1 MKKKCCYMVFLL
13 VTLLGISGS
22 SPIQVEARED
32 VMYVAISEE
41 KGFPVENKPGTS
53 DKDEIYQRYEDNSFS
68 LMNKEFKSLN
78 KINEFRQNL
87 DSMIKNWIWSAASA
101 TGRFNARMVK
111 GLFSLDLATQI
122 KAPFQEL
129 SLDLADSLSNV
140 ATTFGIVMVALFMVI
155 KYAMSGR
162 IMDSVKVF
170 LLAILTMT
178 SFAFFSDPK
187 GNDFFFDAV
196 ISIDH
201 QLEKALA
208 GVNPNFKP
216 EGQTK
221 FVPGQ
226 NAGEPGGEDMNSLAN
241 RLAAEVFYNNVYVP
255 YLYMQYGT
263 ADEAEIR
270 EKSIEYKGETFDRIG
285 ALLDNDS
292 ASEAQVSFV
301 EDITDYEVDELGN
314 TNPIYTNANR
324 WATLAFLYT
333 LTNILQFV
341 IYVSLGI
348 VRVAFQFLLIAIPV
362 FLPVALL
369 FSMIV
374 NGKDILGSYFKGLG
388 TIMFIKGGISL
399 LMVIFMSYVTLAYSV
414 MNTHS
419 NDPLDRVIVF
429 IAWIVAPP
437 FLFVFR
443 RFLAV
448 VFTPGPYA
456 SKLTRMSMAL
466 RHPIQANRQASH
478 EKAQQR
484 AALQNQRKA
493 AQERYK
499 KKQQEEEGNGS
510 SKNDLNKV
518 KGSNN
523 LKSSRRNDRNQKLD
537 ANQGDKN
544 VKENGETKNE
554 KEDKDLNQAKNGL
567 TDKNSI
573 RATRKEKPEDQSS
586 EDKDHSL
593 KAGNK
598 NTAPMSDKRTKRTIK
613 SDPTNQSASIEP
625 EASNQELKKPP
636 RGQEESEKRTK
647 RSEPSNQSV
656 ADEQDLNSKGAKVN
670 RPSVNSV
677 KKPLSEQRKQRKNQA
692 DSLEKNN
699 QNGASLTVGDR
710 QIDPSTGEILSDS
723 TSKTQGKTAQTVQSV
738 SSGASKKRSERGSQ
752 SGSRTEPTNK
762 NHQSNLASS
771 NESGTGKAT
780 RSSEQTTQSV
790 KQVKKTN
797 VSKRGNSTQPKS
809 TKKPKRQAKVTEAT
823 KENKQE
829 VRQPRRK

>member
-1 MKKKCCYMVFLL
+1 MVFLL

-22 SPIQVEARED
+22 SPLQVEARED

-41 KGFPVENKPGTS
+41 KGFPVINEPGTD
-53 DKDEIYQRYEDNSFS
+53 DKDEIYRRYEDNSFS

-187 GNDFFFDAV
+187 GNDVFFDAV

-226 NAGEPGGEDMNSLAN
+226 NAGESGGEDIDSLAN
-241 RLAAEVFYNNVYVP
+241 RLAAEVFYNNVYIP

-263 ADEAEIR
+263 ANETEIR
-270 EKSIEYKGETFDRIG
+270 EKSIEYNGKTFDRIG

-333 LTNILQFV
+333 LTNLLQFV

-362 FLPVALL
+362 FLPIALL

-499 KKQQEEEGNGS
+499 KKQEEEEGNGS

-518 KGSNN
+518 KGNN
-523 LKSSRRNDRNQKLD
+523 NPKSSHRNDRNQKLD
-537 ANQGDKN
+537 ENKADKKAQGDGESRDKN
-544 VKENGETKNE
+544 
-554 KEDKDLNQAKNGL
+554 EDKDLNQAKKGL
-567 TDKNSI
+567 ADKNSI
-573 RATRKEKPEDQSS
+573 RATRKEKPEDHSN

-613 SDPTNQSASIEP
+613 SDPMNHSASIDP

-647 RSEPSNQSV
+647 RSEPINNKVS
-656 ADEQDLNSKGAKVN
+656 DEQDSSSKHSEIN
-670 RPSVNSV
+670 NPSVNAV
-677 KKPLSEQRKQRKNQA
+677 KNKLSDQRSKGDSSKGNRKN
-692 DSLEKNN
+692 SGSISTGKYE
-699 QNGASLTVGDR
+699 V
-710 QIDPSTGEILSDS
+710 DPSTGEILSDS
-723 TSKTQGKTAQTVQSV
+723 TANSQGKTAQTVQSV
-738 SSGASKKRSERGSQ
+738 SSGASKKRSERGNH
-752 SGSRTEPTNK
+752 SGSRTEPTDK
-762 NHQSNLASS
+762 NHQGNLSSS
-771 NESGTGKAT
+771 NESGASKAT
-780 RSSEQTTQSV
+780 RPSEQTTQSV

-809 TKKPKRQAKVTEAT
+809 TKKSKRQAKVTEAT

>member
-1 MKKKCCYMVFLL
+1 MKKKCCYMFFLL

-22 SPIQVEARED
+22 SPLQVEARED

-41 KGFPVENKPGTS
+41 KGFPVINEPGTD
-53 DKDEIYQRYEDNSFS
+53 DKDEIYRRYEDNSFS

-140 ATTFGIVMVALFMVI
+140 ATTFGIVMVALFMVL

-187 GNDFFFDAV
+187 GNDVFFDAV

-226 NAGEPGGEDMNSLAN
+226 NAGESGEEDIDSLAN
-241 RLAAEVFYNNVYVP
+241 RLAAEVFYNNVYIP

-263 ADEAEIR
+263 ANETEIR
-270 EKSIEYKGETFDRIG
+270 EKSIEYNGKTFDRIG

-362 FLPVALL
+362 FLPIALL

-518 KGSNN
+518 KGNN
-523 LKSSRRNDRNQKLD
+523 NPKSSHRNDRNQKLD
-537 ANQGDKN
+537 ENKADKKVQGDGESRDKN
-544 VKENGETKNE
+544 
-554 KEDKDLNQAKNGL
+554 EDKDLNQAKKGL
-567 TDKNSI
+567 ADKNSI

-613 SDPTNQSASIEP
+613 SDPTNQSTSIEP

-647 RSEPSNQSV
+647 RSEPINNKVS
-656 ADEQDLNSKGAKVN
+656 DEQDSSSKNSEIN
-670 RPSVNSV
+670 NPSVNAV
-677 KKPLSEQRKQRKNQA
+677 KNKLSDRRSKGDSSKGNRKN
-692 DSLEKNN
+692 SGSISTGKYE
-699 QNGASLTVGDR
+699 V
-710 QIDPSTGEILSDS
+710 DPSTGEILSDS
-723 TSKTQGKTAQTVQSV
+723 TSKSQGKTAQTVQSI
-738 SSGASKKRSERGSQ
+738 SSGASKKRSERGNQ
-752 SGSRTEPTNK
+752 SGSRTAPTNK
-762 NHQSNLASS
+762 NHQGNLSSS
-771 NESGTGKAT
+771 NESGASKAT
-780 RSSEQTTQSV
+780 RPSEQTTQSV

-809 TKKPKRQAKVTEAT
+809 TKKSKRQAEVTEAT

>member
-1 MKKKCCYMVFLL
+1 MKKKCCYIVFLL

-22 SPIQVEARED
+22 SPVQVEAKED

-41 KGFPVENKPGTS
+41 KGFPVINEPGTD
-53 DKDEIYQRYEDNSFS
+53 DKDEIYRRYEDNSFS

-111 GLFSLDLATQI
+111 GLFSLDLANQI

-129 SLDLADSLSNV
+129 SLELANSLISV

-162 IMDSVKVF
+162 MMDSVKVF

-187 GNDFFFDAV
+187 GNDVFFDAV

-226 NAGEPGGEDMNSLAN
+226 NAGESGGEDIDSLAN
-241 RLAAEVFYNNVYVP
+241 RLAAEVFYNNVYIP

-270 EKSIEYKGETFDRIG
+270 GKSIEYKGETFDRIG

-301 EDITDYEVDELGN
+301 EDLTDYEVDELGN

-499 KKQQEEEGNGS
+499 KKQEEEGNGS

-518 KGSNN
+518 KGNN
-523 LKSSRRNDRNQKLD
+523 NPKSSHRNDRNQKLD
-537 ANQGDKN
+537 GNQGDKKA
-544 VKENGETKNE
+544 KENGETKNE

-573 RATRKEKPEDQSS
+573 RAARKEKPEDHSS

-593 KAGNK
+593 KSGNK
-598 NTAPMSDKRTKRTIK
+598 STAPMSDKRTKRTIK

-656 ADEQDLNSKGAKVN
+656 YDEQDLNSKGAKVN
-670 RPSVNSV
+670 RLSVNSV
-677 KKPLSEQRKQRKNQA
+677 KKPLSEQRKQRQNQA
-692 DSLEKNN
+692 DSLEKNK
-699 QNGASLTVGDR
+699 QNGASVSVGDR

-723 TSKTQGKTAQTVQSV
+723 TVNSQGKTAQTVQSV
-738 SSGASKKRSERGSQ
+738 SSGASKKRSERGNQ
-752 SGSRTEPTNK
+752 SGSRTAPTNK
-762 NHQSNLASS
+762 NHQSNSSLS
-771 NESGTGKAT
+771 NESGASKAT
-780 RSSEQTTQSV
+780 GLSEQTTQSV

-797 VSKRGNSTQPKS
+797 VSKRGNLTQPKS
-809 TKKPKRQAKVTEAT
+809 TKKPKRQAKVTEVT

>member
-1 MKKKCCYMVFLL
+1 MVFLL

-22 SPIQVEARED
+22 SPVQVEARED

-41 KGFPVENKPGTS
+41 KGFPVINEPGTD
-53 DKDEIYQRYEDNSFS
+53 DKDEIYRRYEDNSFS

-162 IMDSVKVF
+162 MMDSVKVF

-187 GNDFFFDAV
+187 GNDVFFDAV

-226 NAGEPGGEDMNSLAN
+226 NAGESGGEDIDSLAN
-241 RLAAEVFYNNVYVP
+241 RLAAEVFYNNVYIP

-263 ADEAEIR
+263 ANETEIR
-270 EKSIEYKGETFDRIG
+270 EKSIEYNGKTFDRIG

-301 EDITDYEVDELGN
+301 EDLTDYEVDELGN

-523 LKSSRRNDRNQKLD
+523 PKNSRRNDRNQKLD
-537 ANQGDKN
+537 GNQGDKN

-573 RATRKEKPEDQSS
+573 RGTRKEKPEDHSS

-613 SDPTNQSASIEP
+613 SDPTNQSASIDP

-656 ADEQDLNSKGAKVN
+656 ADEQDLNSKGAMVN

-677 KKPLSEQRKQRKNQA
+677 KKPLSEQRKQRQNQA
-692 DSLEKNN
+692 DSLEKNK
-699 QNGASLTVGDR
+699 QNGASVSVGDR
-710 QIDPSTGEILSDS
+710 KIDPSTGEILSDS

-738 SSGASKKRSERGSQ
+738 SSGASKKRSERVSQ
-752 SGSRTEPTNK
+752 SGSRTAPTNG
-762 NHQSNLASS
+762 NLSSS

-797 VSKRGNSTQPKS
+797 VSKRGNTPQPKS

>member
-1 MKKKCCYMVFLL
+1 MFFLL

-22 SPIQVEARED
+22 SPMQVEARED
-32 VMYVAISEE
+32 IMYVAISEE

-111 GLFSLDLATQI
+111 GLFSLDLANQI

-129 SLDLADSLSNV
+129 SLELANSLISV
-140 ATTFGIVMVALFMVI
+140 ATTFGIVMVALFMVL

-362 FLPVALL
+362 FLPIALL

-499 KKQQEEEGNGS
+499 KKQEEEEGNGS

-518 KGSNN
+518 KGTNN
-523 LKSSRRNDRNQKLD
+523 PKSSHRNDRNQKLD
-537 ANQGDKN
+537 ENKADKKAQGDGESRDKN
-544 VKENGETKNE
+544 
-554 KEDKDLNQAKNGL
+554 EDKDLNQAKKGL
-567 TDKNSI
+567 AEKNSI

-613 SDPTNQSASIEP
+613 SDPTKQSASIDP

-647 RSEPSNQSV
+647 RSEPSKQSE
-656 ADEQDLNSKGAKVN
+656 ADDQDSNSKSSMVN

-677 KKPLSEQRKQRKNQA
+677 KKPLSEQRKQRQNQA
-692 DSLEKNN
+692 ASLEKNKP
-699 QNGASLTVGDR
+699 NGASVSVGDR
-710 QIDPSTGEILSDS
+710 QINPSTGEILSDS
-723 TSKTQGKTAQTVQSV
+723 TSKSQGKTAQTVRSV
-738 SSGASKKRSERGSQ
+738 SSGASKKRSERGNQ
-752 SGSRTEPTNK
+752 SGSRIEPTNK
-762 NHQSNLASS
+762 NNQGNLSSS
-771 NESGTGKAT
+771 NESGASKAT
-780 RSSEQTTQSV
+780 RPSEQTTQSV

-809 TKKPKRQAKVTEAT
+809 TKKSKRQAKVTEAT

>member
-22 SPIQVEARED
+22 SPVQVEARED

-41 KGFPVENKPGTS
+41 KGFPVINEPGTD
-53 DKDEIYQRYEDNSFS
+53 DKDEIYRRYEDNSFS

-162 IMDSVKVF
+162 MMDSVKVF

-187 GNDFFFDAV
+187 GNDVFFDAV

-226 NAGEPGGEDMNSLAN
+226 NAGESGGEDIDSLAN
-241 RLAAEVFYNNVYVP
+241 RLAAEVFYNNVYIP

-263 ADEAEIR
+263 ANETEIR
-270 EKSIEYKGETFDRIG
+270 EKSIEYNGKTFDRIG

-301 EDITDYEVDELGN
+301 EDLTDYEVDELGN

-523 LKSSRRNDRNQKLD
+523 LKNSRRNDRNQKLD
-537 ANQGDKN
+537 GNQGDKN

-573 RATRKEKPEDQSS
+573 RGTRKEKPEDHSS

-656 ADEQDLNSKGAKVN
+656 ADEQDLNSKGAMVN

-677 KKPLSEQRKQRKNQA
+677 KKPLSEQRKQRQNQA
-692 DSLEKNN
+692 DSLEKNK
-699 QNGASLTVGDR
+699 QNGASVSVGDR

-723 TSKTQGKTAQTVQSV
+723 TSKTQGKTGQTVQSV

-752 SGSRTEPTNK
+752 SGSRTAPTNG
-762 NHQSNLASS
+762 NLSSS

>member
-1 MKKKCCYMVFLL
+1 MVFLL

-22 SPIQVEARED
+22 SPLQVEARED

-41 KGFPVENKPGTS
+41 KGFPVINEPGTD
-53 DKDEIYQRYEDNSFS
+53 DKDEIYRRYEDNSFS

-187 GNDFFFDAV
+187 GNDVFFDAV

-226 NAGEPGGEDMNSLAN
+226 NAGESGEEDIDSLAN

-263 ADEAEIR
+263 ANETEIR
-270 EKSIEYKGETFDRIG
+270 EKSIEYNGKTFDRIG

-362 FLPVALL
+362 FLPIALL

-499 KKQQEEEGNGS
+499 KKQEEEEGNGS

-518 KGSNN
+518 KGTNN
-523 LKSSRRNDRNQKLD
+523 PKSSHRNDRNQKLD
-537 ANQGDKN
+537 ENKADKKAQGDGESRDKN
-544 VKENGETKNE
+544 
-554 KEDKDLNQAKNGL
+554 EDKDLNQAKKGL
-567 TDKNSI
+567 AEKNSI

-613 SDPTNQSASIEP
+613 SDPTNQSASIDP

-647 RSEPSNQSV
+647 RSEPSKQSE
-656 ADEQDLNSKGAKVN
+656 ADDQDSNSKSSMVN

-677 KKPLSEQRKQRKNQA
+677 KKPLSEQRKQRQNQA
-692 DSLEKNN
+692 ASLEKNKP
-699 QNGASLTVGDR
+699 NGASVSVGDR

-723 TSKTQGKTAQTVQSV
+723 TSKSQGKTAQTVRSV
-738 SSGASKKRSERGSQ
+738 SSGASKKRSERGNQ
-752 SGSRTEPTNK
+752 SGSRTAPTNK
-762 NHQSNLASS
+762 NHQGNLASS
-771 NESGTGKAT
+771 NESGASKVT
-780 RSSEQTTQSV
+780 RPSEQTTQSV

-797 VSKRGNSTQPKS
+797 VSKRGNSTQPKL

>member
-1 MKKKCCYMVFLL
+1 MFFLL

-22 SPIQVEARED
+22 SPVQVEARED

-41 KGFPVENKPGTS
+41 KGFPVINESGTD
-53 DKDEIYQRYEDNSFS
+53 DKDEIYRRYEDNSFS

-187 GNDFFFDAV
+187 GNDVFFDAV

-226 NAGEPGGEDMNSLAN
+226 NAGESGEEDIDSLAN
-241 RLAAEVFYNNVYVP
+241 RLAAEVFYNNVYIP

-263 ADEAEIR
+263 ANETEIR
-270 EKSIEYKGETFDRIG
+270 EKSIEYNGKTFDRIG

-362 FLPVALL
+362 FLPIALL

-537 ANQGDKN
+537 GNQGDKN
-544 VKENGETKNE
+544 VKGNGETKNE

-625 EASNQELKKPP
+625 ETSNQELKKPP

-677 KKPLSEQRKQRKNQA
+677 KKPLSEQRKQRQNQA
-692 DSLEKNN
+692 DSLEKNK
-699 QNGASLTVGDR
+699 QNGASVSVGNR

-723 TSKTQGKTAQTVQSV
+723 TVNSQGKTAQTVQSV
-738 SSGASKKRSERGSQ
+738 SSGASKKRSERGNQ
-752 SGSRTEPTNK
+752 LGSRTEPTNK
-762 NHQSNLASS
+762 NHQGNLASS
-771 NESGTGKAT
+771 NESVASKAM
-780 RSSEQTTQSV
+780 RPSEQTTQSV

-797 VSKRGNSTQPKS
+797 VSNRGKSTQPKS
-809 TKKPKRQAKVTEAT
+809 TKKSKRQAKVTEST
-823 KENKQE
+823 KENKQG

>member
-1 MKKKCCYMVFLL
+1 MKKKCCYMFFLL

-22 SPIQVEARED
+22 SPVQVEARED
-32 VMYVAISEE
+32 IMYVAISEE
-41 KGFPVENKPGTS
+41 KGFPVINEPGTD
-53 DKDEIYQRYEDNSFS
+53 DKDEIYRRYEDNSFS

-78 KINEFRQNL
+78 NINEFRQNL

-111 GLFSLDLATQI
+111 GLFSLDLANQI

-129 SLDLADSLSNV
+129 SLELANSLISV
-140 ATTFGIVMVALFMVI
+140 ATTFGIVMVALFMVL

-226 NAGEPGGEDMNSLAN
+226 NAGESGGEDIDSLAN

-369 FSMIV
+369 FSMII

-523 LKSSRRNDRNQKLD
+523 LKNSRRNDRNQKLD
-537 ANQGDKN
+537 GNQGDKN

-573 RATRKEKPEDQSS
+573 RGTRKEKPEDHSS

-656 ADEQDLNSKGAKVN
+656 ADEQDLNSKGAMVN

-677 KKPLSEQRKQRKNQA
+677 KKPLSEQRKQRQNQA
-692 DSLEKNN
+692 DSLEKNK
-699 QNGASLTVGDR
+699 QNGASFTVGDR

-738 SSGASKKRSERGSQ
+738 SSGASKKRSERVSQ
-752 SGSRTEPTNK
+752 SGSRTAPTNG
-762 NHQSNLASS
+762 NLSSS

>member
-1 MKKKCCYMVFLL
+1 MVFLL

-22 SPIQVEARED
+22 SPVQVEARED

-41 KGFPVENKPGTS
+41 KGFPVINEPGTD
-53 DKDEIYQRYEDNSFS
+53 DKDEIYRRYEDNSFS

-162 IMDSVKVF
+162 MMDSVKVF

-187 GNDFFFDAV
+187 GNDVFFDAV

-226 NAGEPGGEDMNSLAN
+226 NAGESGGEDIDSLAN
-241 RLAAEVFYNNVYVP
+241 RLAAEVFYNNVYIP

-263 ADEAEIR
+263 ANETEIR
-270 EKSIEYKGETFDRIG
+270 EKSIEYNGKTFDRIG

-301 EDITDYEVDELGN
+301 EDLTDYEVDELGN

-523 LKSSRRNDRNQKLD
+523 LKNSRRNDRNQKLD
-537 ANQGDKN
+537 GNQGDKN

-573 RATRKEKPEDQSS
+573 RGTRKEKPEDHSS

-656 ADEQDLNSKGAKVN
+656 ADEQDLNSKGAMVN

-677 KKPLSEQRKQRKNQA
+677 KKPLSEQRKQRQNQA
-692 DSLEKNN
+692 DSLEKNK
-699 QNGASLTVGDR
+699 QNGASVSVGDR

-723 TSKTQGKTAQTVQSV
+723 TSKTQGKTGQTVQSV

-752 SGSRTEPTNK
+752 SGSRTAPTNG
-762 NHQSNLASS
+762 NLSSS

>member
-1 MKKKCCYMVFLL
+1 MFFLL

-32 VMYVAISEE
+32 IVYVAISAE

-111 GLFSLDLATQI
+111 GLFSLDLANQI

-129 SLDLADSLSNV
+129 SLELANSLISV
-140 ATTFGIVMVALFMVI
+140 ATTFGIVMVALFMVL

-362 FLPVALL
+362 FLPIALL

-537 ANQGDKN
+537 GNQGDKN

-554 KEDKDLNQAKNGL
+554 K
-567 TDKNSI
+567 
-573 RATRKEKPEDQSS
+573 

-670 RPSVNSV
+670 RPFVNSV
-677 KKPLSEQRKQRKNQA
+677 KKPLSEQRKQRQNQA
-692 DSLEKNN
+692 DSLEKNK
-699 QNGASLTVGDR
+699 QNGASVSVGDR

-723 TSKTQGKTAQTVQSV
+723 TAKSQGETVQTVQSV
-738 SSGASKKRSERGSQ
+738 SSGASKKRSERGNQ

-762 NHQSNLASS
+762 NNQGNLSSS
-771 NESGTGKAT
+771 NESGASKAT
-780 RSSEQTTQSV
+780 RPSEQTTQSV

-809 TKKPKRQAKVTEAT
+809 TKKSKRQAKVTEAT

>member
-1 MKKKCCYMVFLL
+1 MKKKCCYMFFLL

-32 VMYVAISEE
+32 IMYVAISEE

-111 GLFSLDLATQI
+111 GLFSLDLANQI

-129 SLDLADSLSNV
+129 SLELANSLISV

-162 IMDSVKVF
+162 MMDSVKVF

-187 GNDFFFDAV
+187 GNDVFFDAV

-226 NAGEPGGEDMNSLAN
+226 NAGESGGEDIDSLAN

-362 FLPVALL
+362 FLPIALL

-523 LKSSRRNDRNQKLD
+523 LKNSRRNDRNQKLD
-537 ANQGDKN
+537 GNQGDKN
-544 VKENGETKNE
+544 VKENGEMKNE

-573 RATRKEKPEDQSS
+573 RGTRKEKPEDHSS

-656 ADEQDLNSKGAKVN
+656 ADEQDLNSKGAMVN

-752 SGSRTEPTNK
+752 SGSRTAPTNG
-762 NHQSNLASS
+762 NLSSS

>member
-1 MKKKCCYMVFLL
+1 MVFLL

-22 SPIQVEARED
+22 SPLQVEARED

-41 KGFPVENKPGTS
+41 KGFPVINEPGTD
-53 DKDEIYQRYEDNSFS
+53 DKDEIYRRYEDNSFS

-187 GNDFFFDAV
+187 GNDVFFDAV

-226 NAGEPGGEDMNSLAN
+226 NAGESGEEDIDSLAN
-241 RLAAEVFYNNVYVP
+241 RLAAEVFYNNVYIP

-263 ADEAEIR
+263 ANETEIR
-270 EKSIEYKGETFDRIG
+270 EKSIEYNGKTFDRIG

-362 FLPVALL
+362 FLPIALL

-499 KKQQEEEGNGS
+499 KKQEEEEGNGS

-518 KGSNN
+518 KGTNN
-523 LKSSRRNDRNQKLD
+523 PKSSHRNDRNQKLD
-537 ANQGDKN
+537 ENKADKKAQGDGESRDKN
-544 VKENGETKNE
+544 
-554 KEDKDLNQAKNGL
+554 EDKDLNQAKKGL
-567 TDKNSI
+567 AEKNSI

-613 SDPTNQSASIEP
+613 SDPTNQSASIDP

-647 RSEPSNQSV
+647 RSEPSKQSE
-656 ADEQDLNSKGAKVN
+656 ADDQDSNSKSSMVN

-677 KKPLSEQRKQRKNQA
+677 KKPLSEQRKQRQNQA
-692 DSLEKNN
+692 ASLEKNKP
-699 QNGASLTVGDR
+699 NGASVSVGDR

-723 TSKTQGKTAQTVQSV
+723 TSKSQGKTAQTVQSV
-738 SSGASKKRSERGSQ
+738 SSGASKKRSERGNQ
-752 SGSRTEPTNK
+752 SGSRTAPTNK
-762 NHQSNLASS
+762 NHQGNLASS
-771 NESGTGKAT
+771 NESGASKVT
-780 RSSEQTTQSV
+780 RPSEQTTQSV

-809 TKKPKRQAKVTEAT
+809 TKKPKRQAKVTEST